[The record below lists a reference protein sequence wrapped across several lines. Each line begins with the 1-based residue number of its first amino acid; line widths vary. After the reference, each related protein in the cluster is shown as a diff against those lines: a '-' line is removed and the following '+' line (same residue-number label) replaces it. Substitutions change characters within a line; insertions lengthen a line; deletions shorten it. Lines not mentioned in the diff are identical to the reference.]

1 MEERKSGLKS
11 LFHKLL
17 NRETVLYLIFGVLT
31 TAVNF
36 VVFWVF
42 NHLLGE
48 DYALISNLIAFVVSV
63 LFAYFTNKPF
73 VFQSRDWSRSTLMK
87 EIPAFFGGR
96 IFSFLVEEGLI
107 LLARDVLHAGRF
119 SLLGIDG
126 LTLSKVPI
134 SVVVV
139 ILNYLFSKFWV
150 FKKRE

>member
-1 MEERKSGLKS
+1 MNTWSEKLKKV
-11 LFHKLL
+11 FHKLL
-17 NRETVLYLIFGVLT
+17 NRETVVYLIFGVLT

-36 VVFWVF
+36 IVFWAA
-42 NHLLGE
+42 NMLLGAK
-48 DYALISNLIAFVVSV
+48 YALLSNAIAFVVSV

-73 VFQSRDWSRSTLMK
+73 VFQSKDWSRKTLMK

-96 IFSFLVEEGLI
+96 VLSFLIEEGLI
-107 LLARDVLHAGRF
+107 LLARDGFHAERF

-139 ILNYLFSKFWV
+139 VLNYIFSKFLV
-150 FKKRE
+150 FRKKE